1 MPSRGQP
8 PASSCRAWG
17 ERREAPAPEPT
28 ALATARAA
36 IPPRPPRSLSQ
47 CLNGFLAK
55 ADGKDKLTALVQ
67 YAAMFVSGG
76 EAGRAKQVQGSVAAA
91 RKVFRV
97 LRPLEAATP
106 VILNPRIDASK
117 GPAYKDGLA
126 KLKSLLT
133 ALYFG
138 GDHVVWASQA
148 GIYTNKRVVDKWQK
162 VSLYSW
168 LGSSLV
174 TVVQECEEVGA
185 LAATRR
191 AGEPLADWR
200 ARQAAAAAEIDRR
213 LFVLVHACVQALLA
227 VGLLQLRPWRP
238 RFVGALGI
246 AASAMNCYL
255 LLPALAPILERL
267 CSLIPDPEARAKAA
281 AEAPARPDPT
291 TITLY
296 LENPSG
302 TIGTYTY
309 ANGDVVR
316 PASGTYTFNGTATEA
331 GYWRARWVGDGAAIA
346 AQQGRYFVR
355 EVNV

>member
-246 AASAMNCYL
+246 AASAMTCYL
-255 LLPALAPILERL
+255 LLPALAKPA
-267 CSLIPDPEARAKAA
+267 PAP
-281 AEAPARPDPT
+281 APARAGAG
-291 TITLY
+291 
-296 LENPSG
+296 SS
-302 TIGTYTY
+302 
-309 ANGDVVR
+309 A
-316 PASGTYTFNGTATEA
+316 PATG
-331 GYWRARWVGDGAAIA
+331 ARGIA
-346 AQQGRYFVR
+346 ALLPAMGASPALKTA
-355 EVNV
+355 